1 MTTFFLIAEGD
12 DQDLARRVQEDLAAM
27 GFVPQARLSQA
38 DAVVA
43 LITPGALDAPHPP
56 HLWDA
61 ALAANK
67 PLVVVHTPPAR
78 PPQLLRGSPAVEL
91 DEDAYPLGLAR
102 LVQAL
107 LSQPQGGASYQVGV
121 AVNSAVGEGATVI
134 NAPGGG
140 PDLALL
146 VRAVG
151 HLARQRAQLAP
162 DQAAALQAILADMQ
176 RQMAE
181 GFGAIKEG
189 QKDLADQLQLQQRML
204 LARLDAQE
212 RRLTEEI
219 LAVLESGA
227 VAADELDRHLSAIE
241 GAVVQLQAA
250 HTELAPAAEV
260 LTAPGLDVMH
270 KLKVA
275 IPIIPVLLTYEGE
288 IFLEQGM
295 NLEALWEKLKAL
307 AQ

>member
-1 MTTFFLIAEGD
+1 
-12 DQDLARRVQEDLAAM
+12 
-27 GFVPQARLSQA
+27 
-38 DAVVA
+38 
-43 LITPGALDAPHPP
+43 
-56 HLWDA
+56 
-61 ALAANK
+61 
-67 PLVVVHTPPAR
+67 
-78 PPQLLRGSPAVEL
+78 
-91 DEDAYPLGLAR
+91 
-102 LVQAL
+102 
-107 LSQPQGGASYQVGV
+107 
-121 AVNSAVGEGATVI
+121 
-134 NAPGGG
+134 
-140 PDLALL
+140 
-146 VRAVG
+146 
-151 HLARQRAQLAP
+151 
-162 DQAAALQAILADMQ
+162 LQAILADMQ
-176 RQMAE
+176 RQMME

>member
-43 LITPGALDAPHPP
+43 LITPGALDAPHLP

-67 PLVVVHTPPAR
+67 PLVVVHTPLAR

-140 PDLALL
+140 
-146 VRAVG
+146 
-151 HLARQRAQLAP
+151 
-162 DQAAALQAILADMQ
+162 
-176 RQMAE
+176 
-181 GFGAIKEG
+181 
-189 QKDLADQLQLQQRML
+189 
-204 LARLDAQE
+204 
-212 RRLTEEI
+212 
-219 LAVLESGA
+219 
-227 VAADELDRHLSAIE
+227 
-241 GAVVQLQAA
+241 
-250 HTELAPAAEV
+250 
-260 LTAPGLDVMH
+260 
-270 KLKVA
+270 
-275 IPIIPVLLTYEGE
+275 
-288 IFLEQGM
+288 
-295 NLEALWEKLKAL
+295 
-307 AQ
+307 